1 MVLPQEIHRTIS
13 LSYLMLKLKL
23 KLYYFGHLI
32 QRAKSL
38 EKTVMLGKV
47 ESRKRRG
54 PQRMGWL
61 DGLTDSVDTSLRTL
75 QVMVRT
81 GKPDML

>member
-1 MVLPQEIHRTIS
+1 
-13 LSYLMLKLKL
+13 
-23 KLYYFGHLI
+23 
-32 QRAKSL
+32 
-38 EKTVMLGKV
+38 MLGKI

-54 PQRMGWL
+54 PQRIGWL
-61 DGLTDSVDTSLRTL
+61 DVITDSVDTSLRTL